1 MLNLTLVLNYKTPAT
16 VSLAGE
22 IRAYLERLGFGM
34 DVPADKTGYSVAD
47 CEGHDFNGIDMA
59 VVLGGDGTL
68 LAVCRYLSAYNI
80 PILVVN
86 MGKLGFLAEVE
97 KDNIFAAID
106 KINNGEYFIEERM
119 MLDGIVKRNGEC
131 VTNSLALNDFVV
143 NDGEVSRSIIL
154 ELFVDEE
161 PVYSFR
167 TDGLI
172 VSTPTGSTAYSLS
185 AGGPIVMPQMR
196 LMIISPICPHN
207 FFSRPVIIDTESR
220 VRIAFRSASG
230 ACRLTADGQS
240 RYMLERGDEIIITCS
255 QRKTLLVRLKEP
267 KFFTTLNTKLTK
279 DHI

>member
-1 MLNLTLVLNYKTPAT
+1 MLNLTLILNYKTPAT
-16 VSLAGE
+16 IGLAE
-22 IRAYLERLGFGM
+22 EVREYLDRLGFVL
-34 DVPADKTGYSVAD
+34 DVPSDKPGYSVAD
-47 CEGHDFNGIDMA
+47 CEGHDFGGTDMA

-97 KDNIFAAID
+97 KENIFSAID

-119 MLDGIVKRNGEC
+119 MLEGVVNRNGEC
-131 VTNSLALNDFVV
+131 VTESLALNDFVV
-143 NDGEVSRSIIL
+143 NDGEISRSIIL

-207 FFSRPVIIDTESR
+207 FFSRPVIIDTERR
-220 VRIAFRSASG
+220 VRIAFRSSSG
-230 ACRLTADGQS
+230 SCRLTADGQS
-240 RYMLERGDEIIITCS
+240 RYLLEQGDEIIITCS